1 MKTLISVI
9 ALLVFFGLL
18 FIGCSEKTAQPVET
32 STVSLQKESSI
43 EGAGI
48 TRYEA
53 ESYYTFWD
61 GQLLLIIGCNDL
73 SLACSGGGGYD
84 LFKFK
89 ELLLPNVDPEL
100 RRLIMQINAG
110 DATTI
115 VWYMESWPEDNDL
128 CPFVLNNEPIAIG
141 TANFNYTDNDFYA
154 WWQGHPNS
162 NPYGYKANGS
172 LVGSNGQEYNLNLV
186 DRIIWDW
193 DGSKFREHGK
203 ILLVPK
209 GN

>member
-1 MKTLISVI
+1 MRT
-9 ALLVFFGLL
+9 
-18 FIGCSEKTAQPVET
+18 
-32 STVSLQKESSI
+32 
-43 EGAGI
+43 
-48 TRYEA
+48 
-53 ESYYTFWD
+53 
-61 GQLLLIIGCNDL
+61 
-73 SLACSGGGGYD
+73 
-84 LFKFK
+84 
-89 ELLLPNVDPEL
+89 PEL
-100 RRLIMQINAG
+100 IRLIMQINAG

-128 CPFVLNNEPIAIG
+128 CPFVLNNVPIAIG

-154 WWQGHPNS
+154 LWQGHPNS